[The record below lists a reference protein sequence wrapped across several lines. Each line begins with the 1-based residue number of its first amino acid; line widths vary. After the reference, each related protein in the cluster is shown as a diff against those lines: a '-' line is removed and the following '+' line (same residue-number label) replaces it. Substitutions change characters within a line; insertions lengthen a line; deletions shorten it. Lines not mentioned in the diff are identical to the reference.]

1 MWGGKLA
8 AIKGTRG
15 STRSEE
21 EGTKIKREGEE
32 LSRDYSYFYYYH
44 YYYSMI
50 AYKDY
55 IFYSFVVIKS
65 VLFPSHSHF
74 IYATF
79 IYSDSRNRDRKYRH
93 IIIMC
98 TCVYLKSE

>member
-21 EGTKIKREGEE
+21 EGTKIKRRRSEE
-32 LSRDYSYFYYYH
+32 RSRDN
-44 YYYSMI
+44 YYYSTI

-55 IFYSFVVIKS
+55 IFHPFVIIKS
-65 VLFPSHSHF
+65 VLFPSHSHYLCYVYTAIAGTENVNIDTLYSHMC
-74 IYATF
+74 IY
-79 IYSDSRNRDRKYRH
+79 
-93 IIIMC
+93 
-98 TCVYLKSE
+98 